1 MADPEDDKRLLPKQT
16 DELFGHNA
24 AENSFLD
31 AFNSDRIH
39 HAWLIA
45 GPKGI
50 GKATFAWRCAKFL
63 LAKDSGDG
71 AGPDMFGELPKHSS
85 LDVDPADTTIQRIKA
100 GGHGGVVL
108 LERTENPKT
117 GKLRKDI
124 VIDDVRNLISFF
136 GQTNTEGGWR
146 VAIIDAVDEM
156 NTNAANALLKLL
168 EEPPAKSIL
177 LLVAHSPGRLLP
189 TIRSRC
195 RQLSLSP
202 LGGEDITGLI
212 RSKYSELSEQEVSE
226 VCENAE
232 GAPGKAINLIES
244 NGLATIKK
252 LDTLLSQVPNTDIS
266 QLHAISAELGG
277 VKADQEYRLF
287 VDMFQARIQNIILHA
302 SGAGPSETAQNQTSQ
317 LLSRISALSG
327 VDNWLEL
334 WEKTR
339 ELITRA
345 DAVNLDRKQV
355 IISLF
360 SNLRA
365 LAASR

>member
-1 MADPEDDKRLLPKQT
+1 MADPDDDKRLLPQQT
-16 DELFGHNA
+16 DDLFGHKT

-63 LAKDSGDG
+63 LAKGGGDNT
-71 AGPDMFGELPKHSS
+71 GPDMLGDLPNHSS
-85 LDVDPADTTIQRIKA
+85 LDVDPAEPVIQRIKA

-124 VIDDVRNLISFF
+124 VIDDVRNLIGFF

-202 LGGEDITGLI
+202 LDKEDITNLI
-212 RSKYSELSEQEVSE
+212 RNKYPELPEEETTE
-226 VCENAE
+226 VCNLAE
-232 GAPGKAINLIES
+232 GAPGKAISLIES
-244 NGLATIKK
+244 NGLATIRK
-252 LDTLLSQVPNTDIS
+252 LDSLLSQVPNTDIS

-287 VDMFQARIQNIILHA
+287 VEMFQIRLQNIILHA
-302 SGAGPSETAQNQTSQ
+302 SGAASSETAQNETSL
-317 LLSRISALSG
+317 LLSRISTLSG